1 MNPCFTLRRAM
12 AVLLFALVGF
22 VCNAQEI
29 AVRGRISE
37 DSGQP
42 LIGATVALR
51 GTDSGSITDADGNFS
66 ITVPSESTVLIISYI
81 GYVTQEITVGNQRN
95 LEIVLKLN
103 ANLLD
108 ETVVVGYGTQEK
120 KDVTGAISTVK
131 GADVANIP
139 AMGLSQSLQG
149 RAAGVQVVRNG
160 GAPGEGGTIRIRG
173 IGTVNNADPLIVVDG
188 VPLAFGNINDIN
200 PNDIES
206 VNILKDASSSA
217 IYGQRAA
224 NGVILITTKRGGF
237 NQKTK
242 LTINAY
248 TGSSNAI
255 KTIDVLDAPT
265 LALLKRERYTNDGIP
280 VNAIWNE
287 SAYQVQRTNWQDEL
301 LGQGVTK
308 NLDLSLSGGNSNST
322 YAITGGYFKDDGMMK
337 NSFFERFQFRI
348 NSEHKMGKK
357 FKVGE
362 NVQLTRQRGN
372 FLNTL
377 SAQSGV
383 LWSAIRFQPSLPVI
397 VTTALPGQTIGNY
410 GSSQASSEFGDI
422 NNPIFTVDTEYDEE
436 TRNRLLGNLYAEFE
450 IIKGLKLRGNFA
462 ADGTIYD
469 RNTFEPIVNTQI
481 RANSRNRVAR
491 AYDESFSL
499 LAEYLLSYDRV
510 FAGKHAINAVFGYT
524 AQSFTSDGFNA
535 ERRDYLSEA
544 EDQRYLGVGTA
555 ITGADGSKSENSLA
569 SYFGRANYAFNE
581 KYLLTAT
588 LRSDGS
594 SKFAPGN
601 KWGYFPAVSAGWR
614 ISREA
619 FFQNIK
625 AISHLK
631 LYGGWGKL
639 GNQEVA
645 GLQYLATIVSGRRY
659 SFGGTE
665 VTGASQNR
673 LPNPD
678 ITWETAIMSNIGLE
692 IGLLDN
698 RILGT
703 FNYFSK
709 KTQDMLLAPP
719 SVFTIGTVA
728 VPNRNV
734 GAITNSGFEA
744 ELTWQKATGPL
755 KYNISGNVT
764 FIKNEVT
771 DLAGIAFLS
780 STRYGRPNQ
789 EIARTYVGNPLATFY
804 GWKTNGLYQT
814 AAEINSDPALTND
827 SRRKN
832 NQIAP
837 GDVRFVDLNGDG
849 QINNDDRTILGSAQ
863 PDFTYGLN
871 ANFSYKGFDLTAFF
885 LGVAGGKI
893 YNADR
898 MQGLDPTYPFNMY
911 AEAVNRWNGAGTSNT
926 IPRMTTKRNNLN
938 HRTSDLFLENADFTR
953 LKNLTLGYTFDNT
966 VSKKVGMD
974 RLRLYVTGQN
984 IFTITKY
991 SGMDPELG
999 IINGNLQ
1006 FNVDYAQYP
1015 QARTWIFGATAT
1027 F

>member
-1 MNPCFTLRRAM
+1 M
-12 AVLLFALVGF
+12 LLFALVGF

-51 GTDSGSITDADGNFS
+51 GTSSGSVTDTDGNFS
-66 ITVPSESTVLIISYI
+66 ITVPSESAVLIISYI

-131 GADVANIP
+131 GSDIANIP

-173 IGTVNNADPLIVVDG
+173 IGTVNNSDPLIVVDG

-237 NQKTK
+237 DQKTR
-242 LTINAY
+242 LTLNAY
-248 TGSSNAI
+248 RGTSNAI

-265 LALLKRERYTNDGIP
+265 LASLKRERYTNDGIA

-287 SAYQVQRTNWQDEL
+287 SAYQVQRTDWQNEL
-301 LGQGVTK
+301 LGQGITQ
-308 NLDLSLSGGNSNST
+308 NYDLNLSGGNNRST
-322 YAITGGYFKDDGMMK
+322 FALTGGYFKDEGMMK
-337 NSFFERFQFRI
+337 NSYFERFHFRI
-348 NSEHKMGKK
+348 NSEHKVGTKLK
-357 FKVGE
+357 IGE
-362 NVQLTRQRGN
+362 NIQLTRQRGN

-377 SAQSGV
+377 SAQTGV
-383 LWSAIRFQPSLPVI
+383 LWSAIRFHPSLPVI
-397 VTTALPGQTIGNY
+397 VTEALPGQTIGNY
-410 GSSQASSEFGDI
+410 GSSQASGEFGDI
-422 NNPIFTVDTEYDEE
+422 NNPIFTVDNEFDEE

-450 IIKGLKLRGNFA
+450 ILPGLKMRGNFA
-462 ADGTIYD
+462 VDGSIFD
-469 RNTFEPIVNTQI
+469 RNIFEPIVNTQI
-481 RANSRNRVAR
+481 RANARNRVAR
-491 AYDESFSL
+491 SYDESYAL
-499 LAEYLLSYDRV
+499 LAEYLLNYDRV
-510 FAGKHAINAVFGYT
+510 FAEKHAVNAVLGYT
-524 AQSFTSDGFNA
+524 AQSFVGEGFAA
-535 ERRDYLSEA
+535 ERRDFLNEA
-544 EDQRYLGVGTA
+544 EDQRFLSVGTA
-555 ITGADGSKSENSLA
+555 ITDATGTKSENSLA
-569 SYFGRANYAFNE
+569 SYFGRVNYAFNQ

-588 LRSDGS
+588 LRADGS

-601 KWGYFPAVSAGWR
+601 KWGYFPAFSAGWR

-631 LYGGWGKL
+631 LYGGWGQL

-645 GLQYLATIVSGRRY
+645 GLQYLSTIVSGRRY
-659 SFGGTE
+659 SFGGQQ
-665 VTGASQNR
+665 VTGASQGR
-673 LPNPD
+673 LPNPE
-678 ITWETAIMSNIGLE
+678 ISWETAVMTNFGME
-692 IGLLDN
+692 IGLLGN
-698 RILGT
+698 RLLGT
-703 FNYFSK
+703 FNYFIK
-709 KTQDMLLAPP
+709 NTEDMLLAPP
-719 SVFTIGTVA
+719 SVFTIGRVT

-734 GAITNSGFEA
+734 GAVSNQGLEV
-744 ELTWQKATGPL
+744 ELAWQKASGAFQ
-755 KYNISGNVT
+755 YNISGNVS

-789 EIARTYVGNPLATFY
+789 EIARTYVNEPMAVFY

-814 AAEINSDPALTND
+814 VEEINTDPALAKDTRRTN
-827 SRRKN
+827 N
-832 NQIAP
+832 LIAP
-837 GDVRFVDLNGDG
+837 GDVRFVDLNNDG
-849 QINNDDRTILGSAQ
+849 QINNDDRTILGSPH

-871 ANFSYKGFDLTAFF
+871 ASFSYKGFDFTAFI
-885 LGVAGGKI
+885 LGVTGGQI

-898 MQGLDPTYPFNMY
+898 MQGIDPTYPFNMY
-911 AEAVNRWNGAGTSNT
+911 AETANRWNGAGTSNT
-926 IPRMTTKRNNLN
+926 IPRMTTRRNNTN
-938 HRTSDLFLENADFTR
+938 HRTSDLFLEDADFLR
-953 LKNLTLGYTFDNT
+953 LKNLTIGYSLPTV
-966 VSKKVGMD
+966 VSKKIGIE
-974 RLRLYVTGQN
+974 RLRFYATGQN
-984 IFTITKY
+984 VFTLTNY
-991 SGMDPELG
+991 SGIDPELG
-999 IINGNLQ
+999 IVNGNLQ

-1015 QARTWIFGATAT
+1015 QAQTWIFGLTAN

>member
-1 MNPCFTLRRAM
+1 MNQCFTLRK
-12 AVLLFALVGF
+12 AVVMLLFALVGF

-51 GTDSGSITDADGNFS
+51 GTSSGSVTDTDGNFS
-66 ITVPSESTVLIISYI
+66 ITVPSESAVLIISYI

-131 GADVANIP
+131 GSDIANIP

-173 IGTVNNADPLIVVDG
+173 IGTVNNSDPLIVVDG

-237 NQKTK
+237 DQKTR
-242 LTINAY
+242 LTLNAY
-248 TGSSNAI
+248 RGTSNAI

-265 LALLKRERYTNDGIP
+265 LASLKRERYTNDGIA

-287 SAYQVQRTNWQDEL
+287 SAYQVQRTDWQNEL
-301 LGQGVTK
+301 LGQGITQ
-308 NLDLSLSGGNSNST
+308 NYDLNLSGGNNRST
-322 YAITGGYFKDDGMMK
+322 FALTGGYFKDEGMMK
-337 NSFFERFQFRI
+337 NSYFERFHFRI
-348 NSEHKMGKK
+348 NSEHKVGTKLK
-357 FKVGE
+357 IGE
-362 NVQLTRQRGN
+362 NIQLTRQRGN

-377 SAQSGV
+377 SAQTGV
-383 LWSAIRFQPSLPVI
+383 LWSAIRFHPSLPVI
-397 VTTALPGQTIGNY
+397 VTEALPGQTIGNY
-410 GSSQASSEFGDI
+410 GSSQASGEFGDI
-422 NNPIFTVDTEYDEE
+422 NNPIFTVDNEFDEE

-450 IIKGLKLRGNFA
+450 ILPGLKMRGNFA
-462 ADGTIYD
+462 VDGSIFD
-469 RNTFEPIVNTQI
+469 RNIFEPIVNTQI
-481 RANSRNRVAR
+481 RANARNRVAR
-491 AYDESFSL
+491 SYDESYAL
-499 LAEYLLSYDRV
+499 LAEYLLNYDRV
-510 FAGKHAINAVFGYT
+510 FAEKHAVNAVLGYT
-524 AQSFTSDGFNA
+524 AQSFVGEGFAA
-535 ERRDYLSEA
+535 ERRDFLNEA
-544 EDQRYLGVGTA
+544 EDQRFLSVGTA
-555 ITGADGSKSENSLA
+555 ITDATGTKSENSLA
-569 SYFGRANYAFNE
+569 SYFGRVNYAFNQ

-588 LRSDGS
+588 LRADGS

-601 KWGYFPAVSAGWR
+601 KWGYFPAFSAGWR

-631 LYGGWGKL
+631 LYGGWGQL

-645 GLQYLATIVSGRRY
+645 GLQYLSTIVSGRRY
-659 SFGGTE
+659 SFGGQQ
-665 VTGASQNR
+665 VTGASQGR
-673 LPNPD
+673 LPNPE
-678 ITWETAIMSNIGLE
+678 ISWETAVMTNFGME
-692 IGLLDN
+692 IGLLGN
-698 RILGT
+698 RLLGT
-703 FNYFSK
+703 FNYFIK
-709 KTQDMLLAPP
+709 NTEDMLLAPP
-719 SVFTIGTVA
+719 SVFTIGRVT

-734 GAITNSGFEA
+734 GAVSNQGLEV
-744 ELTWQKATGPL
+744 ELAWQKASGAFQ
-755 KYNISGNVT
+755 YNISGNVS

-789 EIARTYVGNPLATFY
+789 EIARTYVNEPMAVFY

-814 AAEINSDPALTND
+814 VEEINTDPALAKDTRRTN
-827 SRRKN
+827 N
-832 NQIAP
+832 LIAP
-837 GDVRFVDLNGDG
+837 GDVRFVDLNNDG
-849 QINNDDRTILGSAQ
+849 QINNDDRTILGSPH

-871 ANFSYKGFDLTAFF
+871 ASFSYKGFDFTAFI
-885 LGVAGGKI
+885 LGVTGGQI

-898 MQGLDPTYPFNMY
+898 MQGIDPTYPFNMY
-911 AEAVNRWNGAGTSNT
+911 AETANRWNGAGTSNT
-926 IPRMTTKRNNLN
+926 IPRMTTRRNNTN
-938 HRTSDLFLENADFTR
+938 HRTSDLFLEDADFLR
-953 LKNLTLGYTFDNT
+953 LKNLTIGYSLPTV
-966 VSKKVGMD
+966 VSKKIGIE
-974 RLRLYVTGQN
+974 RLRFYATGQN
-984 IFTITKY
+984 VFTLTNY
-991 SGMDPELG
+991 SGIDPELG
-999 IINGNLQ
+999 IVNGNLQ

-1015 QARTWIFGATAT
+1015 QAQTWIFGLTAN

>member
-1 MNPCFTLRRAM
+1 MNQCFTLRKAVAM
-12 AVLLFALVGF
+12 LLFALVGF
-22 VCNAQEI
+22 VCNAQDI

-51 GTDSGSITDADGNFS
+51 GTGNGSVTDTDGNFS
-66 ITVPSESTVLIISYI
+66 ITVPSESAVLIISYV

-103 ANLLD
+103 ANLLN

-131 GADVANIP
+131 GSDIANIP

-173 IGTVNNADPLIVVDG
+173 IGTVNNSDPLIVVDG
-188 VPLAFGNINDIN
+188 VPLAYGNINDIN

-237 NQKTK
+237 DQKTR
-242 LTINAY
+242 LTLNAY
-248 TGSSNAI
+248 RGTSNAI

-265 LALLKRERYTNDGIP
+265 LASLKRERYTNDGIA

-287 SAYQVQRTNWQDEL
+287 SAYQVQRTDWQNEL
-301 LGQGVTK
+301 LGQGITQ
-308 NLDLSLSGGNSNST
+308 NYDLNLSGGTNRST
-322 YAITGGYFKDDGMMK
+322 FALTGGYFKDEGMMK
-337 NSFFERFQFRI
+337 NSYFERFHFRI
-348 NSEHKMGKK
+348 NSEHKVGTKLK
-357 FKVGE
+357 IGE
-362 NVQLTRQRGN
+362 NIQLTRQRGN

-377 SAQSGV
+377 SAQTGV
-383 LWSAIRFQPSLPVI
+383 LWSAIRFHPSLPVI
-397 VTTALPGQTIGNY
+397 VDQALPGQTIGNY
-410 GSSQASSEFGDI
+410 GSSQASGEFGDI
-422 NNPIFTVDTEYDEE
+422 NNPIFTVDNEFDEE

-450 IIKGLKLRGNFA
+450 ILPGLKMRGNFA
-462 ADGTIYD
+462 VDGSIFD
-469 RNTFEPIVNTQI
+469 RNIFEPIVNTQI
-481 RANSRNRVAR
+481 RANARNRVAR
-491 AYDESFSL
+491 SYDESYSL
-499 LAEYLLSYDRV
+499 LAEYLLNYDRV
-510 FAGKHAINAVFGYT
+510 FAEKHAVNAILGYT
-524 AQSFTSDGFNA
+524 AQSFIGEGFAA
-535 ERRDYLSEA
+535 ERRDFLNEA
-544 EDQRYLGVGTA
+544 EDQRFLSVGTA
-555 ITGADGSKSENSLA
+555 ITDATGSKSENSLA
-569 SYFGRANYAFNE
+569 SYFGRVNYAFNQ

-588 LRSDGS
+588 LRADGS

-601 KWGYFPAVSAGWR
+601 KWGYFPAFSAGWR
-614 ISREA
+614 ISREG

-631 LYGGWGKL
+631 LYGGWGQL

-645 GLQYLATIVSGRRY
+645 GLQYLSTIVSGRRY
-659 SFGGTE
+659 SFGGQQ
-665 VTGASQNR
+665 VTGASQGR
-673 LPNPD
+673 LPNPE
-678 ITWETAIMSNIGLE
+678 ISWETAEMTNFGME
-692 IGLLDN
+692 IGLLGN
-698 RILGT
+698 RLLGT
-703 FNYFSK
+703 FNYFIK
-709 KTQDMLLAPP
+709 NTEDMLLAPP
-719 SVFTIGTVA
+719 SVFTIGRVT

-734 GAITNSGFEA
+734 GAVRNQGLEV
-744 ELTWQKATGPL
+744 ELAWQKASGAFQ
-755 KYNISGNVT
+755 YNISGNVS

-789 EIARTYVGNPLATFY
+789 EIARTYVNEPMAVFY

-814 AAEINSDPALTND
+814 VEEINTDPALAKDTRRTN
-827 SRRKN
+827 N
-832 NQIAP
+832 LIAP
-837 GDVRFVDLNGDG
+837 GDVRFVDLNNDG
-849 QINNDDRTILGSAQ
+849 QINNDDRTILGSPH

-871 ANFSYKGFDLTAFF
+871 ASFSYKGFDFTAFI
-885 LGVAGGKI
+885 LGVAGGQI

-898 MQGLDPTYPFNMY
+898 MQGIDPTYPFNMY
-911 AEAVNRWNGAGTSNT
+911 AETANRWNGAGTSNT
-926 IPRMTTKRNNLN
+926 IPRMTTRRNNTN
-938 HRTSDLFLENADFTR
+938 HRTSDLFLEDADFLR
-953 LKNLTLGYTFDNT
+953 LKNLTIGYSLPTV
-966 VSKKVGMD
+966 VSKKIGIE
-974 RLRLYVTGQN
+974 RLRFYATGQN
-984 IFTITKY
+984 VFTLTNY
-991 SGMDPELG
+991 SGIDPELG
-999 IINGNLQ
+999 IVNGNLQ

-1015 QARTWIFGATAT
+1015 QAQTWIFGLTAN

>member
-1 MNPCFTLRRAM
+1 MNQCFTLRKAVAM
-12 AVLLFALVGF
+12 LLFALVGF

-51 GTDSGSITDADGNFS
+51 GTSSGSVTDTDGNFS
-66 ITVPSESTVLIISYI
+66 ITVPSESAVLIISYI
-81 GYVTQEITVGNQRN
+81 GYVTQEITVGNQRK

-103 ANLLD
+103 ANLLN

-131 GADVANIP
+131 GSDIANIP

-173 IGTVNNADPLIVVDG
+173 IGTVNNSDPLIVVDG

-237 NQKTK
+237 DQKTR
-242 LTINAY
+242 LTLNAY
-248 TGSSNAI
+248 RGTSNAI

-265 LALLKRERYTNDGIP
+265 LASLKRERYTNDGIA

-287 SAYQVQRTNWQDEL
+287 SAYQVQRTDWQNEL
-301 LGQGVTK
+301 LGQGITQ
-308 NLDLSLSGGNSNST
+308 NYDLNLSGGTNRST
-322 YAITGGYFKDDGMMK
+322 FALTGGYFKDEGMMK
-337 NSFFERFQFRI
+337 NSYFERFHFRI
-348 NSEHKMGKK
+348 NSEHKVGTKLK
-357 FKVGE
+357 IGE
-362 NVQLTRQRGN
+362 NIQLTRQRGN

-377 SAQSGV
+377 SAQTGV
-383 LWSAIRFQPSLPVI
+383 LWSAIRFHPSLPVI
-397 VTTALPGQTIGNY
+397 VTEALPGQTIGNY
-410 GSSQASSEFGDI
+410 GSSQASGEFGDI
-422 NNPIFTVDTEYDEE
+422 NNPIFTVDNEFDEE

-450 IIKGLKLRGNFA
+450 ILPGLKMRGNFA
-462 ADGTIYD
+462 VDGSIFD
-469 RNTFEPIVNTQI
+469 RNIFEPIVNTQI
-481 RANSRNRVAR
+481 RANARNRVAR
-491 AYDESFSL
+491 SYDESYAL
-499 LAEYLLSYDRV
+499 LAEYLLNYDRV
-510 FAGKHAINAVFGYT
+510 FAEKHAVNAVLGYT
-524 AQSFTSDGFNA
+524 AQSFVGEGFAA
-535 ERRDYLSEA
+535 ERRDFLNEA
-544 EDQRYLGVGTA
+544 EDQRFLSVGTA
-555 ITGADGSKSENSLA
+555 ITDATGTKSENSLA
-569 SYFGRANYAFNE
+569 SYFGRVNYAFNQ

-588 LRSDGS
+588 LRADGS

-601 KWGYFPAVSAGWR
+601 KWGYFPAFSAGWR

-631 LYGGWGKL
+631 LYGGWGQL

-645 GLQYLATIVSGRRY
+645 GLQYLSTIVSGRRY
-659 SFGGTE
+659 SFGGQQ
-665 VTGASQNR
+665 VTGASQGR
-673 LPNPD
+673 LPNPE
-678 ITWETAIMSNIGLE
+678 ISWETAVMTNFGME
-692 IGLLDN
+692 IGLLGN
-698 RILGT
+698 RLLGT
-703 FNYFSK
+703 FNYFIK
-709 KTQDMLLAPP
+709 NTEDMLLAPP
-719 SVFTIGTVA
+719 SVFTIGRVT

-734 GAITNSGFEA
+734 GAVSNQGLEV
-744 ELTWQKATGPL
+744 ELAWQKASGAFQ
-755 KYNISGNVT
+755 YNISGNVS

-789 EIARTYVGNPLATFY
+789 EIARTYVNEPMAVFY

-814 AAEINSDPALTND
+814 VEEINTDPALAKDTRRTN
-827 SRRKN
+827 N
-832 NQIAP
+832 LIAP
-837 GDVRFVDLNGDG
+837 GDVRFVDLNNDG
-849 QINNDDRTILGSAQ
+849 QINNDDRTILGSPH

-871 ANFSYKGFDLTAFF
+871 ASFSYKGFDFTAFI
-885 LGVAGGKI
+885 LGVTGGQI

-898 MQGLDPTYPFNMY
+898 MQGIDPTYPFNMY
-911 AEAVNRWNGAGTSNT
+911 AETANRWNGAGTSNT
-926 IPRMTTKRNNLN
+926 IPRMTTRRNNTN
-938 HRTSDLFLENADFTR
+938 HRTSDLFLEDADFLR
-953 LKNLTLGYTFDNT
+953 LKNLTIGYSLPTV
-966 VSKKVGMD
+966 VSKKIGIE
-974 RLRLYVTGQN
+974 RLRFYATGQN
-984 IFTITKY
+984 VFTLTNY
-991 SGMDPELG
+991 SGIDPELG
-999 IINGNLQ
+999 IVNGNLQ

-1015 QARTWIFGATAT
+1015 QAQTWIFGLTAN

>member
-1 MNPCFTLRRAM
+1 M
-12 AVLLFALVGF
+12 
-22 VCNAQEI
+22 
-29 AVRGRISE
+29 
-37 DSGQP
+37 
-42 LIGATVALR
+42 
-51 GTDSGSITDADGNFS
+51 
-66 ITVPSESTVLIISYI
+66 
-81 GYVTQEITVGNQRN
+81 
-95 LEIVLKLN
+95 
-103 ANLLD
+103 
-108 ETVVVGYGTQEK
+108 
-120 KDVTGAISTVK
+120 
-131 GADVANIP
+131 
-139 AMGLSQSLQG
+139 
-149 RAAGVQVVRNG
+149 
-160 GAPGEGGTIRIRG
+160 
-173 IGTVNNADPLIVVDG
+173 
-188 VPLAFGNINDIN
+188 
-200 PNDIES
+200 
-206 VNILKDASSSA
+206 
-217 IYGQRAA
+217 
-224 NGVILITTKRGGF
+224 
-237 NQKTK
+237 
-242 LTINAY
+242 
-248 TGSSNAI
+248 
-255 KTIDVLDAPT
+255 
-265 LALLKRERYTNDGIP
+265 
-280 VNAIWNE
+280 
-287 SAYQVQRTNWQDEL
+287 
-301 LGQGVTK
+301 
-308 NLDLSLSGGNSNST
+308 
-322 YAITGGYFKDDGMMK
+322 
-337 NSFFERFQFRI
+337 
-348 NSEHKMGKK
+348 
-357 FKVGE
+357 
-362 NVQLTRQRGN
+362 
-372 FLNTL
+372 
-377 SAQSGV
+377 
-383 LWSAIRFQPSLPVI
+383 
-397 VTTALPGQTIGNY
+397 
-410 GSSQASSEFGDI
+410 
-422 NNPIFTVDTEYDEE
+422 
-436 TRNRLLGNLYAEFE
+436 
-450 IIKGLKLRGNFA
+450 
-462 ADGTIYD
+462 
-469 RNTFEPIVNTQI
+469 
-481 RANSRNRVAR
+481 
-491 AYDESFSL
+491 
-499 LAEYLLSYDRV
+499 
-510 FAGKHAINAVFGYT
+510 FAGKHAINAVVGYT

-544 EDQRYLGVGTA
+544 EDQRFLGVGTA
-555 ITGADGSKSENSLA
+555 ITGASGSKSENSLA
-569 SYFGRANYAFNE
+569 SYFGRANYAFDE

-588 LRSDGS
+588 LRADGS

-659 SFGGTE
+659 SFGDAE

-698 RILGT
+698 RLLGT
-703 FNYFSK
+703 FNYFNK

-744 ELTWQKATGPL
+744 ELTWQKATGAL
-755 KYNISGNVT
+755 KYNLSGNVT
-764 FIKNEVT
+764 FITNEVT

-814 AAEINSDPALTND
+814 AEEINSDPALIND
-827 SRRKN
+827 TRRKN

-885 LGVAGGKI
+885 LGVVGGKI

-898 MQGLDPTYPFNMY
+898 MQGIDPTYPFNMY
-911 AEAVNRWNGAGTSNT
+911 AEVANRWNGPGTSNT

-938 HRTSDLFLENADFTR
+938 HRASDLFLENADFTR
-953 LKNLTLGYTFDNT
+953 LKNLTLGYTFANT
-966 VSKKVGMD
+966 ISKKVGMD

-984 IFTITKY
+984 VFTITKY

-1015 QARTWIFGATAT
+1015 QARSWVFGATAT